1 MRANKEGLPI
11 KNEIKN
17 IEAWKLKLQDFLK
30 NPGEPEDSDSYGE
43 TYFLRAESFD
53 EFSFHVNT
61 LLNERYI
68 PIPNM
73 APDLIQARIDK
84 LLKHEKAHADTAS
97 KHNSFDSYTIRFLK
111 KDNKMIVVG
120 ATTTTTLAG
129 SGKGTVEIALAPY
142 YAGVEDS
149 LFDLSDADYEQYLA
163 GQFRH
168 EVAEGHEGD
177 SLIKSR
183 E

>member
-1 MRANKEGLPI
+1 MAIQEGLSVG
-11 KNEIKN
+11 NEIKKQ
-17 IEAWKLKLQDFLK
+17 EARKLKLQDFLQ
-30 NPGEPEDSDSYGE
+30 NPGEPEDSGNYGE
-43 TYFLRAESFD
+43 TYFLRDESFD

-61 LLNERYI
+61 LLKEGYI

-73 APDLIQARIDK
+73 APDLIQARINK
-84 LLKHEKAHADTAS
+84 LLEHEKAHADIAS
-97 KHNSFDSYTIRFLK
+97 KHDSFDSYTIRFRK
-111 KDNKMIVVG
+111 KDDKMIVVG

-142 YAGVEDS
+142 YAGVEES
-149 LFDLSDADYEQYLA
+149 LFDLSDADYEQYLS

-168 EVAEGHEGD
+168 EVEEGHEGE